1 LKTCIVHTRIPTART
16 TGAFDILL
24 PTGFGVP
31 KGFVVY
37 SLTNSSN
44 YDAFNNGTAHV
55 NRSVGFGGSVST
67 GAATVANV
75 CAWQYNQ
82 YNVDP
87 SNGNS
92 SIAYTTAMYDRN
104 NGDTIRRNWY
114 ATGFQ
119 TDKIVGYFGV
129 TGSPAA
135 PIDMVF
141 TVFGGDDVQCAISG
155 VAVTTTAVHSAAT
168 PFQADL
174 ALLLH
179 NRPLQTNDVDICF
192 GAAWRITGSGSG
204 ATLTRA
210 RVSSAHKNADAAST
224 SNVTNRVSNRGT
236 VCLTTTYE
244 IFPAYMGTSSIGFT
258 GSGSATGNTV
268 IALAIKGPSSDDFYV
283 DTFLTPASV
292 GSSFYVTNFVPQLVA
307 GGFNGNPGL
316 NTTYTT
322 EGNGC
327 ETTSYFT
334 STGYTRRNINGV
346 GTITSST
353 ASATVTGTG
362 SSFLFHIGPTDIIK
376 DTNGVTVGTVSSVA
390 SNTSLTLTA
399 NAAVTLSSQN
409 YVFEKSQQFA
419 LAFGVND
426 ADSGTPNE
434 GLVGYSSKDAI
445 ISYTCSTTSGT
456 IDNDGYLKDFSGEG
470 NGWSATMTVASSG
483 ADYGWY
489 YAIKDQAYHKYR
501 RGVQI
506 MQ

>member
-1 LKTCIVHTRIPTART
+1 MKSCIIHTRIPTART

-31 KGFVVY
+31 KGFIVY

-44 YDAFNNGTAHV
+44 YDAFDNGTAHV
-55 NRSVGFGGSVST
+55 TRSVGFGGSVST
-67 GAATVANV
+67 GAATVANI

-92 SIAYTTAMYDRN
+92 SIAYTTAMFDRN

-119 TDKIVGYFGV
+119 EDKIVGFFGV

-141 TVFGGDDVQCAISG
+141 TVFSGDDVQCAISG
-155 VAVTTTAVHSAAT
+155 IAVTTTAVHSASI

-179 NRPLQTNDVDICF
+179 NRPLQTNDVDICY
-192 GAAWRITGSGSG
+192 GASWRVTGSGSG

-210 RVSSAHKNADAAST
+210 SVSNSHKNADAATT
-224 SNVTNRVSNRGT
+224 SNVTNRVSSRGT

-244 IFPAYMGTSSIGFT
+244 IFPTYMGTSSIGFT
-258 GSGSATGNTV
+258 GSGAAVGNTIV
-268 IALAIKGPSSDDFYV
+268 LLAIKGPSSDDFYV
-283 DTFLTPASV
+283 STFLTPASV
-292 GSSFYVTNFVPQLVA
+292 GSSNYITNFVPQLVA
-307 GGFNGNPGL
+307 GGFNPNPGL

-327 ETTSYFT
+327 ETAAFFT
-334 STGYTRRNINGV
+334 STGLTRRNINGL

-353 ASATVTGTG
+353 ANATVTGTG
-362 SSFLFHIGPTDIIK
+362 SSFLYHIGPTDIIK
-376 DTNGVTVGTVSSVA
+376 DSNGVIVGPVSSVA

-399 NAAVTLSSQN
+399 NAAVTLSNQN
-409 YVFEKSQQFA
+409 YVFEKSQQFS

-426 ADSGTPNE
+426 ADSGTPNQFMF
-434 GLVGYSSKDAI
+434 GYSSTDAI
-445 ISYTCSTTSGT
+445 LGYRCADPNAT
-456 IDNDGYLKDFSGEG
+456 IENDGYVSDFPGIG
-470 NGWSATMTVASSG
+470 NGWSATMTVASG

-489 YAIKDQAYHKYR
+489 FAVKDQNYYKYR

-506 MQ
+506 IQ

>member
-1 LKTCIVHTRIPTART
+1 MKTCIIHTRIPTTQAA
-16 TGAFDILL
+16 GSFDILL
-24 PTGFGVP
+24 PTGFGTP
-31 KGFVVY
+31 KGFIVY
-37 SLTNSSN
+37 SLTNSSAYN
-44 YDAFNNGTAHV
+44 AFDNGTAHV
-55 NRSVGFGGSVST
+55 NRSVGFGGSQSSGGT
-67 GAATVANV
+67 TIRNI
-75 CAWQYNQ
+75 CNWQYNQ

-87 SNGNS
+87 SNGFS
-92 SIAYTTAMYDRN
+92 STATTTAMYDRN
-104 NGDTIRRNWY
+104 VGDTIRRNWW
-114 ATGFQ
+114 ATSFQ
-119 TDKIVGYFGV
+119 EDKIVGTFGV
-129 TGSPAA
+129 VGSPAA

-141 TVFGGDDVQCAISG
+141 TVFGGDDVQCAITG
-155 VAVTTTAVHSAAT
+155 IAVTTTAVHSAST

-179 NRPLQTNDVDICF
+179 NRPAQTTDTDICF
-192 GAAWRITGSGSG
+192 GAAWRVTGSGTG

-210 RVSSAHKNADAAST
+210 RVSNAHRNQDGQTT
-224 SNVTNRVSNRGT
+224 SNVTNRVSSRGT
-236 VCLTTTYE
+236 VCLSTNYE
-244 IFPAYMGTSSIGFT
+244 IFPQFMGTTSIGFT
-258 GSGSATGNTV
+258 GSGAATGNTIIV
-268 IALAIKGPSSDDFYV
+268 LAIKGPSSDDFYV
-283 DTFLTPASV
+283 DNFLTPASV
-292 GSSFYVTNFVPQLVA
+292 GSSFYITGFVPQLVA

-322 EGNGC
+322 ELNGC
-327 ETTSYFT
+327 ETAAFFT
-334 STGYTRRNINGV
+334 STGLTRRNINGV

-399 NAAVTLSSQN
+399 NAAVTLSSQS
-409 YVFEKSQQFA
+409 YVFEKSQQFS

-434 GLVGYSSKDAI
+434 GLVGYSSTDAI
-445 ISYTCSTTSGT
+445 IGYNCTTTSGS

-489 YAIKDQAYHKYR
+489 FAVKDQAYHKYR
-501 RGVQI
+501 RGLQI
-506 MQ
+506 L

>member
-1 LKTCIVHTRIPTART
+1 MKTCIIHTRIPAARAA
-16 TGAFDILL
+16 GSFDILL
-24 PTGFGVP
+24 PEGFGVP

-44 YDAFNNGTAHV
+44 YNAFDNGTAHV
-55 NRSVGFGGSVST
+55 TRSVGFGGSTST
-67 GAATVANV
+67 GASTIRNI

-92 SIAYTTAMYDRN
+92 STATTTAMFDTN
-104 NGDTIRRNWY
+104 NSGTIRRNWY
-114 ATGFQ
+114 ATSFQ
-119 TDKIVGYFGV
+119 QDKIVGTLGV

-141 TVFGGDDVQCAISG
+141 TVFSGNDVECAVTGI
-155 VAVTTTAVHSAAT
+155 AVTTTAVHSAPT
-168 PFQADL
+168 PFQADV
-174 ALLLH
+174 AFLLH
-179 NRPLQTNDVDICF
+179 NRPAQTTDTDICF
-192 GAAWRITGSGSG
+192 GAAWRQTGSGTG

-210 RVSSAHKNADAAST
+210 RVSNAHRNADGQTT
-224 SNVTNRVSNRGT
+224 SAVTNRVSDRGT
-236 VCLTTTYE
+236 VCLTSSYE
-244 IFPAYMGTSSIGFT
+244 IFPRFMGTSSIGFT
-258 GSGSATGNTV
+258 GSGAATGNTV

-283 DTFLTPASV
+283 NNFLTPASV
-292 GSSFYVTNFVPQLVA
+292 GSSFYVTGFVPQLVI

-322 EGNGC
+322 EANGC
-327 ETTSYFT
+327 ETAAFFT
-334 STGYTRRNINGV
+334 ATGLTRRNINGI

-390 SNTSLTLTA
+390 SDTSLTLTS

-409 YVFEKSQQFA
+409 YVFEKSQQFS
-419 LAFGVND
+419 LAWGNND
-426 ADSGTPNE
+426 ADGGTPNE
-434 GLVGYSSKDAI
+434 FMFGYSSTDAI
-445 ISYTCSTTSGT
+445 IGYNCGDPNAT

-489 YAIKDQAYHKYR
+489 AAVKDQGYHKYR
-501 RGVQI
+501 RGVQ
-506 MQ
+506 MF